1 MWAWARW
8 RLHTPMF
15 EPKCSAHLSAVIS
28 GPWPPRACRG
38 CVNTVEGEGSGVG
51 LQHGPAH
58 ALATTQGVRV
68 SFLCRHALLT
78 GSSGASAACLVG
90 TLRRRKAGFWAGDG
104 PAVPKDGPHT
114 HPPLSQWCGSVS
126 SFLLLLDFPH
136 SRWPFLLHGA
146 SGFLRWCSQPFLVGL
161 ALASCPA
168 CCSQPSAPLS
178 PTTPKCWSPA

>member
-1 MWAWARW
+1 MPAGAALTQWKGKGVAWA
-8 RLHTPMF
+8 
-15 EPKCSAHLSAVIS
+15 CSMAPLMH
-28 GPWPPRACRG
+28 WPPPK
-38 CVNTVEGEGSGVG
+38 GSGC
-51 LQHGPAH
+51 LFCADMPFS
-58 ALATTQGVRV
+58 L
-68 SFLCRHALLT
+68 
-78 GSSGASAACLVG
+78 GAVVHLRPVFGG